1 MIMKNYYSGSIK
13 VDSVTKSATMQDVEL
28 LPSCHKVIITNLA
41 SAGGATDIVKVE
53 ASPYSDFALVTKGG
67 TSGATATT
75 RIANTFLSNSN
86 KVYAIDPTAVAV
98 GANVITITTKTA
110 LPTTLV
116 GAPVRIRF
124 SAKDPLSL
132 VIPSMMYISVI
143 SGTSVNIQLDK
154 VSTWPAASVAASGIE
169 VLSSSVLKK
178 NLPAHVTAVT
188 VTGDKAVL
196 HGSFPSAKVLE
207 GSTVAIN
214 SHDACVSPSYK
225 GKEESLRFVV
235 ESSDASAG
243 TITITSAKG
252 KLITMAA
259 GSQILSVSID
269 KETGFGFEHADE
281 EAFYNKSAPVVS
293 LADAG
298 FAVGDELLVEQYIA
312 G

>member
-13 VDSVTKSATMQDVEL
+13 VDSVVKSATMQDVEL

-53 ASPYSDFALVTKGG
+53 ASPYSDFAFVTKGG

-75 RIANTFLSNSN
+75 RVANTFLSNYN
-86 KVYAIDPTAVAV
+86 KVYNIDPTAVAV

-110 LPTTLV
+110 LPTSLI
-116 GAPVRIRF
+116 GAPVRIKF

-154 VSTWPAASVAASGIE
+154 VSSWPSASVSASALE
-169 VLSSSVLKK
+169 VLSSPVLKK
-178 NLPAHVTAVT
+178 NLPAYVTAVT

-196 HGSFPSAKVLE
+196 HGSFPSSRMLE
-207 GSTVAIN
+207 GSTIAIN
-214 SHDACVSPSYK
+214 SHDACVSQSYK

-235 ESSDASAG
+235 ESSDTSAG
-243 TITITSAKG
+243 TITITSVKG
-252 KLITMAA
+252 KLVSMTA
-259 GSQILSVSID
+259 GSEILSVSID
-269 KETGFGFEHADE
+269 KEVGFGFENAGE
-281 EAFYNKSAPVVS
+281 EAFYNKSAPIAS
-293 LADAG
+293 FADAG
-298 FAVGDELLVEQYIA
+298 FAIDDQLMIEQYIA